1 MNDPWLDFIIRI
13 QAIAQAGLA
22 YGKDRY
28 DLERYTQLRQIAA
41 EMLAARTS
49 LPKERIGDLFLNE
62 SGYQTP
68 KVDTRGAVFLDGKI
82 LLARENNGAWA
93 LPGGWCDVDLSV
105 AANTEKEV
113 LEGVTYANAMLQ
125 IEMVSPSGTVS
136 LVKPIYSNWGY
147 PNVLNLN
154 PKYKD
159 DEEEDDDDSDITN
172 LQLSTSTFYLEEFKD
187 DPKHPFTIR
196 FKTVCNVD
204 LKSLNNNI
212 NITVYGRK

>member
-1 MNDPWLDFIIRI
+1 M
-13 QAIAQAGLA
+13 
-22 YGKDRY
+22 
-28 DLERYTQLRQIAA
+28 
-41 EMLAARTS
+41 
-49 LPKERIGDLFLNE
+49 
-62 SGYQTP
+62 
-68 KVDTRGAVFLDGKI
+68 
-82 LLARENNGAWA
+82 
-93 LPGGWCDVDLSV
+93 
-105 AANTEKEV
+105 
-113 LEGVTYANAMLQ
+113 LEGVTYANAVLQ

-159 DEEEDDDDSDITN
+159 DEDDDDSDITN

>member
-113 LEGVTYANAMLQ
+113 LEETGAVVRAERLIAVQDWRRRNVVNHLYGVVKVFMLCRYLGGTFEKNIETTEAAFFAKDALPSPLAEEKTTREQ
-125 IEMVSPSGTVS
+125 IDMCFAFHDRPDAPA
-136 LVKPIYSNWGY
+136 LF
-147 PNVLNLN
+147 
-154 PKYKD
+154 D
-159 DEEEDDDDSDITN
+159 
-172 LQLSTSTFYLEEFKD
+172 
-187 DPKHPFTIR
+187 
-196 FKTVCNVD
+196 
-204 LKSLNNNI
+204 
-212 NITVYGRK
+212 

>member
-1 MNDPWLDFIIRI
+1 M
-13 QAIAQAGLA
+13 
-22 YGKDRY
+22 
-28 DLERYTQLRQIAA
+28 
-41 EMLAARTS
+41 
-49 LPKERIGDLFLNE
+49 
-62 SGYQTP
+62 
-68 KVDTRGAVFLDGKI
+68 
-82 LLARENNGAWA
+82 
-93 LPGGWCDVDLSV
+93 
-105 AANTEKEV
+105 

-136 LVKPIYSNWGY
+136 LVKPVYSNWGY
-147 PNVLNLN
+147 PNVLNL
-154 PKYKD
+154 KYK

-204 LKSLNNNI
+204 LKSLNKNI